1 MKYLVL
7 LLVFCTL
14 TVGAQEVANPIE
26 TQSLNA
32 LLGTTRLKATEPVNK
47 DKALVDFLL
56 KHPNYEQKKEGEK
69 EDKKTVYQYKEQ
81 GVVVK
86 TKQTGIGIPSLDDF
100 VETISIKTAE
110 KRLLPYHCEAS
121 MSCREFCKKL
131 KSLDFQ
137 YNRSKRQKIKKVL
150 RKEVFESETV
160 TVELYFKKDKF
171 TKMVLTA
178 NLDAMYGGLLI
189 KTQ

>member
-1 MKYLVL
+1 MKYLVR
-7 LLVFCTL
+7 TL
-14 TVGAQEVANPIE
+14 TVGAQEIANPIE

-32 LLGTTRLKATEPVNK
+32 LLGTTRLKATEPANK

-56 KHPNYEQKKEGEK
+56 KHPNYELKKEGDK
-69 EDKKTVYQYKEQ
+69 EDKKTIYQYKEQ
-81 GVVVK
+81 GVIVK
-86 TKQTGIGIPSLDDF
+86 TKQTGISIPSLDDF
-100 VETISIKTAE
+100 VETISIKATE
-110 KRLLPYHCEAS
+110 KRLLPYNCDVT

-131 KSLDFQ
+131 KLLDFK
-137 YNRSKRQKIKKVL
+137 YNRSKRHKIKNIL

-171 TKMVLTA
+171 TRMILIA

-189 KTQ
+189 KTH